1 MGLATYYKRFV
12 KGFSHIAAPLYKLL
26 GESTKFE
33 FTEECK
39 TAFEKLKQALVTAPI
54 LRYPDFD
61 KEFVLYCDSS
71 DYSIS
76 YILGQK
82 DNEGREVVIHYGHQA
97 LRPAEI
103 NYPFTHKEGLAL
115 VEGIKYYHIYLIGR
129 KFTVFTDHQA
139 LKSLPTN

>member
-1 MGLATYYKRFV
+1 MT
-12 KGFSHIAAPLYKLL
+12 AA
-26 GESTKFE
+26 
-33 FTEECK
+33 
-39 TAFEKLKQALVTAPI
+39 I

-61 KEFVLYCDSS
+61 KESFLHCDTS

-82 DNEGREVVIHYGHQA
+82 DNEGREVVIHYGGCA

-103 NYPFTHKEGLAL
+103 NYPITQKEGLAL
-115 VEGIKYYHIYLIGR
+115 VEGIKYYHIYLIGS

-139 LKSLPTN
+139 LKSLLTNKDVSGRLARWAIH